1 MTVGSLDTPIRR
13 LEGIAY
19 WVINDPDAIHD
30 FINTEIR
37 KEWEQD
43 ARSEHRDPRMDPWL
57 KNLSKRKWSLRI
69 VQIGQVSLNPEIMN
83 FVDKREGYVFAE
95 SLAQRRQ
102 ELQQVIRRFGVV
114 LWPLVVKEENMQ
126 LVDGYCRY
134 VTLKAMGIS
143 RIYVYV
149 GTP

>member
-1 MTVGSLDTPIRR
+1 MTVGAVDTPIRR

-19 WVINDPDAIHD
+19 WVINDPDAVRD

-43 ARSEHRDPRMDPWL
+43 AKSEQRDPKDDPWL
-57 KNLSKRKWSLRI
+57 ENLPRRKWSLRI
-69 VQIGQVSLNPEIMN
+69 VQIEQVSLNPEIMN
-83 FVDKREGYVFAE
+83 YVDKKEGYVFAE
-95 SLAQRRQ
+95 SLAQRRRGLQ
-102 ELQQVIRRFGVV
+102 EVVQRFGVV
-114 LWPLVVKEENMQ
+114 IWPLVVKEENMQ

-143 RIYVYV
+143 RIYVYI
-149 GTP
+149 GTL

>member
-1 MTVGSLDTPIRR
+1 MTVGSVDTPIRR

-19 WVINDPDAIHD
+19 WVIEDPDSIHD

-43 ARSEHRDPRMDPWL
+43 ARSEHRDPRKDPWL
-57 KNLSKRKWSLRI
+57 KNLAKRKWSLRI
-69 VQIGQVSLNPEIMN
+69 VQTEQINLKSEIMN
-83 FVDKREGYVFAE
+83 YVDKKGGYVFAE
-95 SLAQRRQ
+95 NLAQRRK
-102 ELQQVIRRFGVV
+102 ELQEVVQRFGVV

-134 VTLKAMGIS
+134 ATLKALGIS
-143 RIYVYV
+143 RIYMYV
-149 GTP
+149 GTL

>member
-1 MTVGSLDTPIRR
+1 MTVGSVDTPIRR

-19 WVINDPDAIHD
+19 WVIEDPDAIHD

-43 ARSEHRDPRMDPWL
+43 AKGEHRDPKKDPWL
-57 KNLSKRKWSLRI
+57 KNLAKRKWSLKI
-69 VQIGQVSLNPEIMN
+69 VQIEQVSLNPEIMN
-83 FVDKREGYVFAE
+83 YVDKKGGYVFAE
-95 SLAQRRQ
+95 SLAQRRK
-102 ELQQVIRRFGVV
+102 ELQEVVQRFGVV

-134 VTLKAMGIS
+134 ATLKAMGIS
-143 RIYVYV
+143 RIYMYV
-149 GTP
+149 GTL